1 MIDEMK
7 QYPHLMEYYDHFVKS
22 GGKPEH
28 DGCFPNLI
36 LWIRLALG
44 EEREWDITQLLEMTE
59 ETEEEFGSWGHN
71 SRWAHVVVPMLEQFL
86 LEDDED
92 LHSYYVG
99 VLLNIAG
106 DYGDPDVEQH
116 YFSQKDSK

>member
-1 MIDEMK
+1 MK
-7 QYPHLMEYYDHFVKS
+7 NLKDYPNLHEYLDHFVKTN
-22 GGKPEH
+22 GKAERER
-28 DGCFPNLI
+28 CFPYLI

-59 ETEEEFGSWGHN
+59 DAEEEFGSWGHN
-71 SRWAHVVVPMLEQFL
+71 SRWAHVVEPMLEQFL

-92 LHSYYVG
+92 LHKWCVG
-99 VLLNIAG
+99 VLLNMAG

-116 YFSQKDSK
+116 YFSQKE

>member
-1 MIDEMK
+1 MRHIQD
-7 QYPHLMEYYDHFVKS
+7 YPNLYEYYDHYIKTQ
-22 GGKPEH
+22 GQAEH

-59 ETEEEFGSWGHN
+59 EQEEEFGSWGHN

-92 LHSYYVG
+92 LHEWCVG
-99 VLLNIAG
+99 VLMDIAG
-106 DYGDPDVEQH
+106 DYGDPDAEQH
-116 YFSQKDSK
+116 YFSKGLTK